1 MNIQVYDNGGETFD
15 RYTVIIDNDVFGMSE
30 NPLSASGF
38 NQWCGDAYQLQTPHD
53 YLGKDVTQE
62 IFKDEIMV
70 KAIVQRIN
78 Q

>member
-38 NQWCGDAYQLQTPHD
+38 NQWCGVCVSTANT
-53 YLGKDVTQE
+53 
-62 IFKDEIMV
+62 
-70 KAIVQRIN
+70 A
-78 Q
+78 